1 MIDINLIV
9 NHTDKFLQ
17 AMQKRNIDFDVSEIL
32 ELYKKRK
39 EAMMKFEKLASE
51 KNKLAK
57 EVGALA
63 QQGKTKEELSEYVV
77 KGKKIADEL
86 AGLDG
91 DMQMVQAELNKKL
104 SMIPNMVL
112 SDVPFG
118 KDETA
123 ETPVRFCPDAVR

>member
-1 MIDINLIV
+1 
-9 NHTDKFLQ
+9 
-17 AMQKRNIDFDVSEIL
+17 MQKRNIDFDVSEIL

-104 SMIPNMVL
+104 SMN
-112 SDVPFG
+112 S
-118 KDETA
+118 KTK
-123 ETPVRFCPDAVR
+123 RQ